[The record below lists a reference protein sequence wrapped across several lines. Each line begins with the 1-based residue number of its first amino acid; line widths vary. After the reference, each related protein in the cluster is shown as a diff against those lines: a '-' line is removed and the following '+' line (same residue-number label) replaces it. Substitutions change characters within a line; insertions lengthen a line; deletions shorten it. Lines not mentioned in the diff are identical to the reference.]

1 MYAIIEDSGTQ
12 IMVREGDVIEIDL
25 RDSPVETGSTLAFDR
40 VLAVGSG
47 KEAATIG
54 TPYIDGASISGEV
67 LAETKGEKLTN
78 VMYKRRKGMRRKS
91 GHRQK
96 YLSVK
101 IGPISDG

>member
-1 MYAIIEDSGTQ
+1 MYAVIEDSGTQ
-12 IMVREGDVIEIDL
+12 IMVREGDVIDIDL
-25 RDSPVETGSTLAFDR
+25 RESAVEAGTTLAFDR

-47 KEAATIG
+47 DEAATVG
-54 TPYIDGASISGEV
+54 TPYIDGASISAEV
-67 LAETKGEKLTN
+67 IAQVKGDKITN

-101 IGPISDG
+101 IGAIGKG